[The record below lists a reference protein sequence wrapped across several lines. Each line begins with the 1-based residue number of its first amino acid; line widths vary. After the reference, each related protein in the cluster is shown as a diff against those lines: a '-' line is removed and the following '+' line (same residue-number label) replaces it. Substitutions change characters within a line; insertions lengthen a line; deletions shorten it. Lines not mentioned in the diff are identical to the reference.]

1 METVV
6 LVLLFAWL
14 ITTAV
19 MTFRSGVELRERDA
33 SFNPHPHQLTTITA
47 PMRALSTGE
56 TGERVQ

>member
-6 LVLLFAWL
+6 LLLLFAWL
-14 ITTAV
+14 ISTAV
-19 MTFRSGVELRERDA
+19 MTFRSGAEPRERDA
-33 SFNPHPHQLTTITA
+33 SFNPHQLTTITA